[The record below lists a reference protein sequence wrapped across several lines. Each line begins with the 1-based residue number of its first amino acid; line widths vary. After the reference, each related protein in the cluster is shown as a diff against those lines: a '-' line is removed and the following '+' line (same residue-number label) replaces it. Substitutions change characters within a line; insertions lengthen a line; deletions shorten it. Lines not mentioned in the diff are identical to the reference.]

1 MSQKET
7 AAPKTRADKGLIF
20 VVDDEPML
28 LELASVILEPEGF
41 TVRTFR
47 DPETAAHAFQASK
60 PAPILVITDYSMH
73 SMSGMDLINACRAIK
88 STQPILLV
96 SGTVD
101 EHVFH
106 RSPEK
111 PDLFL
116 AKPYQPWQ
124 LVEAVQAVLKK

>member
-1 MSQKET
+1 MSQTET
-7 AAPKTRADKGLIF
+7 SPPHAPGSKGLIF

-28 LELASVILEPEGF
+28 LELASVILEPEGY

-47 DPETAAHAFQASK
+47 DPQTAAHAFQACR

-73 SMSGMDLINACRAIK
+73 SMSGMDLINACRRIQ

-101 EHVFH
+101 ENVFH

-111 PDLFL
+111 PNLFL
-116 AKPYQPWQ
+116 AKPYQPRQ
-124 LVEAVQAVLKK
+124 LVEAVEAVLGQ